1 MIRIVGKQFM
11 GTQFAIGRTTDN
23 IGKRAPT
30 VDPEMPK
37 AAAAVFGRIT
47 HRNTLYHRP
56 EDWFVAW

>member
-30 VDPEMPK
+30 VDPEMPLT
-37 AAAAVFGRIT
+37 FTSRCFYYFIFT
-47 HRNTLYHRP
+47 HLPLHL
-56 EDWFVAW
+56 